1 MKRAARSRSMLIRP
15 GLRAEL
21 SDPNG
26 TRHRRPK
33 TSVLDPD
40 HRK

>member
-1 MKRAARSRSMLIRP
+1 MKRAVNSRSILIRP
-15 GLRAEL
+15 GTRAEL

-33 TSVLDPD
+33 TSVLGPD